1 MMIKDHHTLYVRV
14 FVCLCVCAYVCVFS
28 EGSNTL
34 LLKNVELPC
43 IIMVLKTKAVSP
55 ILPYCFSAIAGI
67 LFRLLLF
74 AMVITWSIN
83 FSTSLVPITRC
94 VILLYMEIW
103 CSGHA
108 RLVTWQQPMPIKVWE
123 SDN

>member
-43 IIMVLKTKAVSP
+43 IIMVLKTKEQFLPYSP
-55 ILPYCFSAIAGI
+55 IVSV
-67 LFRLLLF
+67 LLL
-74 AMVITWSIN
+74 V
-83 FSTSLVPITRC
+83 
-94 VILLYMEIW
+94 Y
-103 CSGHA
+103 CSGCYCLLWLLHG
-108 RLVTWQQPMPIKVWE
+108 Q
-123 SDN
+123 